1 MDTNLSRLRY
11 LDDFI
16 PANVHT
22 QFATSY
28 AIQSHL
34 PHVDLLIGVVLLH
47 GSKVTQL
54 IKKEDLR
61 KM

>member
-11 LDDFI
+11 LDEVL
-16 PANVHT
+16 PANIHT
-22 QFATSY
+22 QFATSH
-28 AIQSHL
+28 AIQSHFPL
-34 PHVDLLIGVVLLH
+34 VDLLIRAVLLH
-47 GSKVTQL
+47 GSKATQL